1 MTLGAIKSDLL
12 DKSLVA
18 VSYALDEIEI
28 DLYTYIYK
36 YYGDYSPIRYKRTGN
51 LGDTPYIPTPAHIT
65 GNGASGK
72 VGLNTGI
79 GYSTGT
85 PWTMEQV
92 IDSAEAGLHGG
103 YPYGGGVPF
112 WSEAEFLMQSRVDEG
127 CSAAGF

>member
-1 MTLGAIKSDLL
+1 MTFGAIKSDLL
-12 DKSLVA
+12 DKSLTA

-28 DLYTYIYK
+28 DLYTYIYE
-36 YYGDYSPIRYKRTGN
+36 YYGDYSPKRYERTGN
-51 LGDTPYIPTPAHIT
+51 LGDTPQIPVPAHIT
-65 GNGASGK
+65 GNGASGE

-85 PWTMEQV
+85 PWTMTQV

>member
-1 MTLGAIKSDLL
+1 MTMGEIKADLL
-12 DKSLVA
+12 NKSLVA
-18 VSYALDEIEI
+18 VSYALDAIEN
-28 DLYTYIYK
+28 DLDTYINE
-36 YYGDYSPIRYKRTGN
+36 YYGDYSPIRYKRTGK
-51 LGDTPYIPTPAHIT
+51 LGNTPYIPVPAHIT
-65 GNGASGK
+65 GDGASGD

-85 PWTMEQV
+85 PWSMTQV

>member
-1 MTLGAIKSDLL
+1 MTLGAIKDDLL
-12 DKSLVA
+12 DKSVTA
-18 VSYALDEIEI
+18 VSYALDAIRE
-28 DLYTYIYK
+28 DLHIYIFE
-36 YYGDYSPIRYKRTGN
+36 YYGDYSQIRYRRTGK
-51 LGDTPYIPTPAHIT
+51 LGRTPYIPEPAHST
-65 GNGASGK
+65 GSGASGK

>member
-1 MTLGAIKSDLL
+1 MTMGEIKTDLL
-12 DKSLVA
+12 NKSLVA
-18 VSYALDEIEI
+18 VSYALDAIED
-28 DLYTYIYK
+28 DLDTYINE
-36 YYGDYSPIRYKRTGN
+36 YYGDYSPIRYKRTGK
-51 LGDTPYIPTPAHIT
+51 LGSTPYIPEPAHST
-65 GNGASGK
+65 GSGASGK

>member
-12 DKSLVA
+12 DKSLTA
-18 VSYALDEIEI
+18 VSYALDKIEL
-28 DLYTYIYK
+28 DLYAYIFD
-36 YYGDYSPIRYKRTGN
+36 YYGGYHPLRYKRTHK
-51 LGDTPYIPTPAHIT
+51 LQSTPYIPTPAHIT
-65 GNGASGK
+65 GSGASGD

-85 PWTMEQV
+85 PWTMTQV

-103 YPYGGGVPF
+103 YPYGEGVPF
-112 WSEAEFLMQSRVDEG
+112 WTIASGLMQSRLDEG